1 MSDSESLDHDELE
14 RAIAENPEAVARLVE
29 RLDVVNELLDVVEL
43 GGDAMDDEMVASL
56 AGTATTLA
64 EAGDGL
70 ATDETVRLAGTLGES
85 ADELDDALQS
95 LLALQRSG
103 TLSDL
108 VAVADVVSLG
118 ADAMDD
124 EMVSSLA
131 ATGESLG
138 EVADE
143 ASDPDTVRGMR
154 TLLRAMGDAGD
165 PDAEYAPVGLV
176 GLLRALRDEEVQLGM
191 AFLVGLARGIGKEVA
206 DAENYRRV

>member
-1 MSDSESLDHDELE
+1 MSDTGQEELE
-14 RAIAENPEAVARLVE
+14 RVIAENPEAVARFVDH
-29 RLDVVNELLDVVEL
+29 LDAVNELLDVVEL

-56 AGTATTLA
+56 AGTGTTLA

-70 ATDETVRLAGTLGES
+70 ATDETVRLAGTVGEN
-85 ADELDDALQS
+85 ADDLNEALES

-108 VAVADVVSLG
+108 VAVTDVVSLG

-131 ATGESLG
+131 ATGSSLG

-165 PDAEYAPVGLV
+165 PDRDYAPVGAV
-176 GLLRALRDEEVQLGM
+176 GLLRALRDPEVKHGM
-191 AFLVGLARGIGKEVA
+191 AFLVGLARGIGKEL
-206 DAENYRRV
+206 DETE

>member
-1 MSDSESLDHDELE
+1 MSDSEPLEHEELE
-14 RAIAENPEAVARLVE
+14 RVVAENPEAVARFIDH
-29 RLDVVNELLDVVEL
+29 LDAVNELLDVVEL

-70 ATDETVRLAGTLGES
+70 ATDETVRLADTVGEN
-85 ADELDDALQS
+85 ADELNEALES

-131 ATGESLG
+131 ATGSSLG

-143 ASDPDTVRGMR
+143 ASDPDTVRGMQ
-154 TLLRAMGDAGD
+154 TLLRAMGHAGD
-165 PDAEYAPVGLV
+165 PDGDYVPVGAV
-176 GLLRALRDEEVQLGM
+176 GLLRALRDPEVKRGT
-191 AFLVGLARGIGKEVA
+191 AFLVGLARGIGREV
-206 DAENYRRV
+206 ERSETE

>member
-1 MSDSESLDHDELE
+1 VD
-14 RAIAENPEAVARLVE
+14 
-29 RLDVVNELLDVVEL
+29 L

-56 AGTATTLA
+56 AGTGTTLA

-70 ATDETVRLAGTLGES
+70 ATDETVRLAGTVGEN
-85 ADELDDALQS
+85 ADDLNEALES

-108 VAVADVVSLG
+108 VAVTDVVSLG

-131 ATGESLG
+131 ATGSSLG

-165 PDAEYAPVGLV
+165 PDRDYAPVGAV
-176 GLLRALRDEEVQLGM
+176 GLLRALRDPEVKHGM
-191 AFLVGLARGIGKEVA
+191 AFLVGLARGIGKEL
-206 DAENYRRV
+206 DETE